1 MTKRTEDTDP
11 GCLLV
16 AIAALATAFAAGFLC
31 GLLAAT

>member
-1 MTKRTEDTDP
+1 MTKTTEGPDY

-31 GLLAAT
+31 GLLVAA